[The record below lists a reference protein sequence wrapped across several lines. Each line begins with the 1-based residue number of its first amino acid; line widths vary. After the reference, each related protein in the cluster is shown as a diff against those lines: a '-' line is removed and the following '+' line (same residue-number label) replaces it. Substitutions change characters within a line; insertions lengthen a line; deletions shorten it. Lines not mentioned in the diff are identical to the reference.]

1 MIRRVLKRVVQRL
14 APRVPGAR
22 RPDRTPPTTRAAWQ
36 ATAAADATATA
47 DEPNPEPDPEPEVAI
62 EVEAETVAD
71 WAAAGRDLLLVDI
84 REPHEVVQGFADG
97 ALLVPMNDI
106 PRSLAALPADQ
117 TLIIYCAAGVRS
129 FGVAHWLRENGFED
143 TWSLVGGLGAWLST
157 GAGWAQPD
165 RSAPFRPL
173 ERVVVADPGT
183 EALPPPGTTG
193 RVQAVRADGA
203 DVLFTLSDGRM
214 PRQDDVPFKALASA
228 DGRR

>member
-1 MIRRVLKRVVQRL
+1 MIRRALKRIVQRL

-36 ATAAADATATA
+36 ATAAADAPAA
-47 DEPNPEPDPEPEVAI
+47 AKEPSPEPESEVDL
-62 EVEAETVAD
+62 EVEAETVAE
-71 WAAAGRDLLLVDI
+71 WSGAGRAFLLVDI
-84 REPHEVVQGFADG
+84 REPHEVLQGFADG

-106 PRSLAALPADQ
+106 PSSLAALPADR
-117 TLIIYCAAGVRS
+117 TLVIYCAAGVRS
-129 FGVAHWLRENGFED
+129 FGVTHWLRENGFED

-157 GAGWAQPD
+157 GAGWTQPD

-173 ERVVVADPGT
+173 ERVVVAAPGT
-183 EALPPPGTTG
+183 EALPPPGTAG

-214 PRQDDVPFKALASA
+214 PRQDKVPFHALASA